1 MFVLWAITY
10 RQQQTSFPQI
20 RTIFIYVIY
29 PHTVLG
35 IVSLQ
40 AKLQGC
46 SIFLSGDFFFSAK
59 LVLNHLEMGVVDNF
73 GVVPQEFNVFNYNYK
88 FENFKECKAK
98 FVQQRTY

>member
-20 RTIFIYVIY
+20 RTIFIIY
-29 PHTVLG
+29 THTVLG

-46 SIFLSGDFFFSAK
+46 SIFFSGDFFFSAK
-59 LVLNHLEMGVVDNF
+59 LILNHLEMGVVGIS
-73 GVVPQEFNVFNYNYK
+73 GVVPQEFNVFNYNSK
-88 FENFKECKAK
+88 FENFKECK
-98 FVQQRTY
+98 T